1 MEYSI
6 NSPIG
11 ERVRRKE
18 TQRFITGTGR
28 YVDDLLPP
36 GTLQVA
42 FARSSCAHAKI
53 KSIDVEA
60 ARSMPGVHAVF
71 TGKDIAQHVKPLRV
85 GGSSVLR
92 PVKLYPLAVDK
103 IRYFGEP
110 LAVVV
115 ADNRYLAEDAAETIS
130 VDYDLLPVVIDP
142 EAAMEPGAQ
151 PVHEDAGSNIV
162 YKYHFATDGIDK
174 VFQDADIVIKERIRS
189 HRITACPIEP
199 RAYLASYNKEEDSL
213 TMWSAT
219 ANPHSL
225 RGRIADILSFPE
237 GKIRVIAPD
246 VGGSFGVKIQTY
258 QEELLLPYLSL
269 QFGRPIKW
277 CETRV
282 EHMRNGRHGRDQ
294 IHYIEMALKKDGTM
308 LGHQR
313 QDHRRYGLDLYR
325 RSLDSGRG
333 ACT

>member
-60 ARSMPGVHAVF
+60 ARAMPGVHAVF
-71 TGKDIAQHVKPLRV
+71 TGKDIEQHVKPLRV

-103 IRYFGEP
+103 VRYFGEP

-115 ADNRYLAEDAAETIS
+115 ADNRYLAEDAAEMIS

-142 EAAMEPGAQ
+142 EAAMEPGATT
-151 PVHEDAGSNIV
+151 GS
-162 YKYHFATDGIDK
+162 
-174 VFQDADIVIKERIRS
+174 
-189 HRITACPIEP
+189 
-199 RAYLASYNKEEDSL
+199 
-213 TMWSAT
+213 
-219 ANPHSL
+219 
-225 RGRIADILSFPE
+225 
-237 GKIRVIAPD
+237 
-246 VGGSFGVKIQTY
+246 
-258 QEELLLPYLSL
+258 
-269 QFGRPIKW
+269 
-277 CETRV
+277 
-282 EHMRNGRHGRDQ
+282 
-294 IHYIEMALKKDGTM
+294 
-308 LGHQR
+308 
-313 QDHRRYGLDLYR
+313 
-325 RSLDSGRG
+325 
-333 ACT
+333 

>member
-1 MEYSI
+1 MATSKCELKITIPSKASQKTLMEYSI

-60 ARSMPGVHAVF
+60 ARAMPGVHAVF
-71 TGKDIAQHVKPLRV
+71 TGKDIEQHVKPLRV

-103 IRYFGEP
+103 VRYFGEP

-115 ADNRYLAEDAAETIS
+115 ADNRYLAEDAAEMIS

-174 VFQDADIVIKERIRS
+174 VFQDAEVVIKERIRS

-225 RGRIADILSFPE
+225 RGS
-237 GKIRVIAPD
+237 
-246 VGGSFGVKIQTY
+246 
-258 QEELLLPYLSL
+258 
-269 QFGRPIKW
+269 
-277 CETRV
+277 
-282 EHMRNGRHGRDQ
+282 
-294 IHYIEMALKKDGTM
+294 
-308 LGHQR
+308 
-313 QDHRRYGLDLYR
+313 HRRYSKFSR
-325 RSLDSGRG
+325 R
-333 ACT
+333 